1 MSISVGDK
9 VPFTSFL
16 KLGEKGPE
24 QVSGEE
30 IFSGR
35 KVVVFGLPGAFTP
48 TCDSAHVPSFM
59 RVADQLKAK
68 GVEEII
74 CVSVNDP
81 WVMQAWA
88 KSTGGEEAGI
98 TFLADAASDFTAG
111 IDMILDVPATGFV
124 RRSLRY
130 SMIVDD
136 GIVKA
141 FNPEVARGVCEISG
155 GEALLEQL

>member
-16 KLGEKGPE
+16 KLGANGPE
-24 QVSGEE
+24 QVSGESL
-30 IFSGR
+30 FSGR
-35 KVVVFGLPGAFTP
+35 KVVVGGLPGAFTP
-48 TCDSAHVPSFM
+48 TCDSAQVPSFM
-59 RVADQLKAK
+59 RVADQMKAK
-68 GVEEII
+68 GVDEIV

-81 WVMQAWA
+81 WVMGAWA

-98 TFLADAASDFTAG
+98 TFLADAQSEFTAG

-130 SMIVDD
+130 SMLVED
-136 GIVKA
+136 GTVTV
-141 FNPEVARGVCEISG
+141 FNPEVARGACEISG
-155 GEALLEQL
+155 GEALLEQI

>member
-16 KLGEKGPE
+16 TLGANGPE
-24 QVSGEE
+24 QVVGETL
-30 IFSGR
+30 FSGR

-59 RVADQLKAK
+59 RVADQMKAK
-68 GVEEII
+68 GVDEIV

-81 WVMQAWA
+81 WVMGAWA
-88 KSTGGEEAGI
+88 KSTGGEQAGI
-98 TFLADAASDFTAG
+98 TFLADAQSDFTTG

-130 SMIVDD
+130 SMLVED
-136 GIVKA
+136 GTVKI
-141 FNPEVARGVCEISG
+141 FTPEVARGVCEISG
-155 GEALLEQL
+155 GEALLAQI